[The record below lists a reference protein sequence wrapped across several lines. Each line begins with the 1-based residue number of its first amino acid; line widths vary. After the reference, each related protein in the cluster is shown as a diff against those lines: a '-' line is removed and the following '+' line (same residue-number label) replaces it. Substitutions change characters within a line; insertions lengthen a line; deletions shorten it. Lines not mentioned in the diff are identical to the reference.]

1 MLSFEKIEKKR
12 SAAEIRQNALCEEA
26 KISETT
32 YSRIKK
38 NGGGRIETIKK
49 LSEALTNLIE
59 KRQSKLEEVGTQDA

>member
-1 MLSFEKIEKKR
+1 MLSFEKIEEKR

-38 NGGGRIETIKK
+38 NGGGRVETISR
-49 LSEALTNLIE
+49 LSGALNRLIE
-59 KRQSKLEEVGTQDA
+59 KRQTKLSKVATQDG